1 MTIILIL
8 YVIVGILLVLTA
20 LPLLLEKV
28 PPNPWYG
35 FRLPQTRNDPGI
47 WYAVNKHSAKRL
59 IAAGACTTVA
69 AILLYRVPGFKIDTY
84 ALACLG
90 VTVVTLVVGLVQSVR
105 YMRQL
110 ARDRDAY

>member
-8 YVIVGILLVLTA
+8 YVTVGILLVLIA
-20 LPLLLEKV
+20 LPLLREKV

-35 FRLPQTRNDPGI
+35 FRLPPARDDPRI

-59 IAAGACTTVA
+59 CAAGACTAVA
-69 AILLYRVPGFKIDTY
+69 AILLYRVPGFAIDTY

-90 VTVVTLVVGLVQSVR
+90 VTGITLVVGLVQSVR
-105 YMRQL
+105 YMRRL
-110 ARDRDAY
+110 ARDRDAD